1 MYRDINNCRN
11 LEQNK
16 QRKPNCHLR
25 NTSHNSS
32 GRHTLYVFCAQKTF
46 NKTNHIVEHRIYC
59 KEIKHTNK
67 PDGKLRVKKE
77 NGCNDT
83 FLV

>member
-32 GRHTLYVFCAQKTF
+32 RRHTLFMCTENIQQ
-46 NKTNHIVEHRIYC
+46 
-59 KEIKHTNK
+59 NK
-67 PDGKLRVKKE
+67 PYSG
-77 NGCNDT
+77 T
-83 FLV
+83 